1 MAKNNI
7 LIIIASAV
15 VFILCVVYVVWH
27 QTSVVN
33 DIFKQHRDQLQNEIK
48 AIQEERKNLKKT
60 IDSLDIRISIE
71 QKDLLNDIDDILK
84 KYGKK

>member
-1 MAKNNI
+1 MGRNNI
-7 LIIIASAV
+7 LIIIGA
-15 VFILCVVYVVWH
+15 VFILSVIYVVWN

-33 DIFKQHRDQLQNEIK
+33 EIFKQHRDQLQNEIK

>member
-1 MAKNNI
+1 MERNNI
-7 LIIIASAV
+7 LIIVGSV
-15 VFILCVVYVVWH
+15 LFILSIVYVVWN

-48 AIQEERKNLKKT
+48 AIQEERLLLKRT
-60 IDSLDIRISIE
+60 IDSLDLKISVE

>member
-1 MAKNNI
+1 MGRNNI
-7 LIIIASAV
+7 LIIIGA
-15 VFILCVVYVVWH
+15 VFILSVIYVVWN

>member
-1 MAKNNI
+1 MERNNI
-7 LIIIASAV
+7 LIIIGA
-15 VFILCVVYVVWH
+15 VFILIVIYVVWN

-48 AIQEERKNLKKT
+48 AIKEERLLLKRT
-60 IDSLDIRISIE
+60 IDSLDLKISIE

>member
-1 MAKNNI
+1 MGRNNI
-7 LIIIASAV
+7 LIIIGA
-15 VFILCVVYVVWH
+15 VFILSVIYVVWN

-48 AIQEERKNLKKT
+48 SIQEERKNLKKT

>member
-1 MAKNNI
+1 MERNNI
-7 LIIIASAV
+7 LIIIGA
-15 VFILCVVYVVWH
+15 VFILSVIYVVWN

>member
-1 MAKNNI
+1 MGRNNI
-7 LIIIASAV
+7 LIIVGSV
-15 VFILCVVYVVWH
+15 LFILSIVYVVWN

-48 AIQEERKNLKKT
+48 SIQAERLLLKRT
-60 IDSLDIRISIE
+60 IDSLDLKISVE

>member
-1 MAKNNI
+1 MERNNI
-7 LIIIASAV
+7 LIIIGA
-15 VFILCVVYVVWH
+15 VFILCVIYVVWN

>member
-1 MAKNNI
+1 MGRNNI
-7 LIIIASAV
+7 LIIIGA
-15 VFILCVVYVVWH
+15 VFILSVIYVVWK

>member
-1 MAKNNI
+1 MDKKYI
-7 LIIIASAV
+7 FIIIGSIAFVLSI
-15 VFILCVVYVVWH
+15 FYIFWQ

-33 DIFKQHRDQLQNEIK
+33 DIFKQHREQLQNEIK
-48 AIQEERKNLKKT
+48 AIKTERLLLKRT
-60 IDSLDIRISIE
+60 IDSLDIQIKLE

>member
-1 MAKNNI
+1 MGRNNI
-7 LIIIASAV
+7 LIIIGA
-15 VFILCVVYVVWH
+15 VFILSVIYVVWN

-48 AIQEERKNLKKT
+48 AIQAERLLLKRT
-60 IDSLDIRISIE
+60 IDSLDIKISVE

>member
-1 MAKNNI
+1 MQKNK
-7 LIIIASAV
+7 LIFIIASAV
-15 VFILCVVYVVWH
+15 IFILCVVYIVWQ
-27 QTSVVN
+27 QTSSIN
-33 DIFKQHRDQLQNEIK
+33 EIFKQHREELQKEIK

-60 IDSLDIRISIE
+60 IDSLDFRIKIE

>member
-1 MAKNNI
+1 MERNNI
-7 LIIIASAV
+7 LIIIGA
-15 VFILCVVYVVWH
+15 VFILSVIYVVWN

-33 DIFKQHRDQLQNEIK
+33 DIFKQHRDQLQSEIK
-48 AIQEERKNLKKT
+48 GIQEERLLLKRT
-60 IDSLDIRISIE
+60 IDSLDLKISIE

>member
-1 MAKNNI
+1 MERNNI
-7 LIIIASAV
+7 LIIIGAI
-15 VFILCVVYVVWH
+15 FILSVIYVVWN

-33 DIFKQHRDQLQNEIK
+33 DIFKQHREQLQNEIK

-60 IDSLDIRISIE
+60 IDSLDFRISIE

>member
-1 MAKNNI
+1 MGRNNI
-7 LIIIASAV
+7 LIIVGSV
-15 VFILCVVYVVWH
+15 LFILSIVYVVWN

-48 AIQEERKNLKKT
+48 AIQEERLLLKRT
-60 IDSLDIRISIE
+60 IDSLDLKISVE

>member
-1 MAKNNI
+1 MQRNNI
-7 LIIIASAV
+7 LIIIGA
-15 VFILCVVYVVWH
+15 VFILSVIYVVWN

>member
-1 MAKNNI
+1 MGRNNI
-7 LIIIASAV
+7 LIIIGA
-15 VFILCVVYVVWH
+15 VFILSVIYVVWN
-27 QTSVVN
+27 QTSVIN

>member
-1 MAKNNI
+1 MGRNNI
-7 LIIIASAV
+7 LIIIGSV
-15 VFILCVVYVVWH
+15 LFILSIVYVVWN

-60 IDSLDIRISIE
+60 IDSIDIRISIE

>member
-1 MAKNNI
+1 MERNNI
-7 LIIIASAV
+7 LIIIGA
-15 VFILCVVYVVWH
+15 VFILSVIYVVWN

-48 AIQEERKNLKKT
+48 AIQEERLLLKRT
-60 IDSLDIRISIE
+60 IDSLDLKISVE

>member
-1 MAKNNI
+1 MQRNNI
-7 LIIIASAV
+7 LIIIGAI
-15 VFILCVVYVVWH
+15 FILSVIYVVWN

>member
-1 MAKNNI
+1 MERNNI
-7 LIIIASAV
+7 LIIIGA
-15 VFILCVVYVVWH
+15 VFILSVIYVVWN

-48 AIQEERKNLKKT
+48 AIQEERLLLKRT
-60 IDSLDIRISIE
+60 IDSLDLKISIE

>member
-1 MAKNNI
+1 MERNNI
-7 LIIIASAV
+7 LIIIGAV
-15 VFILCVVYVVWH
+15 FVLSVIYVVWN

-33 DIFKQHRDQLQNEIK
+33 DIFKQHREQLQNEIK

>member
-1 MAKNNI
+1 MGRNNI
-7 LIIIASAV
+7 LIIIGA
-15 VFILCVVYVVWH
+15 VFILSVIYVVWN

-33 DIFKQHRDQLQNEIK
+33 EIFKQHRDQLQNEIK

-60 IDSLDIRISIE
+60 IDSIDIRISIE

>member
-1 MAKNNI
+1 MERNNI
-7 LIIIASAV
+7 LIIIGA
-15 VFILCVVYVVWH
+15 VFILSVIYVVWN

-60 IDSLDIRISIE
+60 IDSIDIRISIE

>member
-1 MAKNNI
+1 MERNNI
-7 LIIIASAV
+7 LIIIGA
-15 VFILCVVYVVWH
+15 VFILSVIYVVWN

-33 DIFKQHRDQLQNEIK
+33 EIFKQHRDQLQNEIK

>member
-27 QTSVVN
+27 HTSVVN